1 MKTKSKR
8 GERVY
13 RYYKHIR
20 SHLPRVL
27 ENLLCKVKACPQRSG
42 KGSTGCVAAK
52 VCRVDSSIPP
62 REQHKRSVQSLGADI
77 YYFVGSLELYNTIR
91 EAFRRQGLEYEG
103 TYDRTAGDRVQRI
116 GINTYLDRS
125 FPG

>member
-1 MKTKSKR
+1 MKTTGKR

-20 SHLPRVL
+20 SNLSGVL
-27 ENLLCKVKACPQRSG
+27 ENLLCKAKACPARSG
-42 KGSTGCVAAK
+42 GGPTRCLTAA
-52 VCRVDSSIPP
+52 VCRHDQPIPP
-62 REQHKRSVQSLGADI
+62 REQHKGSIQSIGADF
-77 YYFVGSLELYNTIR
+77 YYFVGNLELYNTIR

-103 TYDRTAGDRVQRI
+103 TYDRTAGDRLQRI
-116 GINTYLDRS
+116 GPDTYFNRS